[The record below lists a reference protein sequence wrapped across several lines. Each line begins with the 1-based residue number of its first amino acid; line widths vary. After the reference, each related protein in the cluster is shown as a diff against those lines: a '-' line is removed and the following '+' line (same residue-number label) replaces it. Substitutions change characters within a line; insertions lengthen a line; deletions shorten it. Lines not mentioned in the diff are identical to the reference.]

1 VHSAAALRLG
11 YVRAVGPVD
20 LRRRAPGAKAPV
32 LILGFNAGLED
43 LLHPRRQRQGQR
55 QRQRLALR
63 AFVVPTLRQ
72 AQGRLLRKRREG
84 WGTRFVSCGGEVKV
98 PVPRLFKERRD
109 KDGPP
114 GIDPPFAK
122 LIRGGWFAKVFFM
135 SDRVMS
141 ESAMSESTEQI
152 RELLDSVYRVDSGRI
167 LATLIRLLGDF
178 DLAEEAMHEAFA
190 AALSLW
196 PKSGVPGNPRPWLI
210 STARFKAIDTLRR
223 RARFDA
229 SQDEF
234 VRYFEAQS
242 ISAERSNKN
251 EEHGLEDDY
260 LEDDRLRLIFTCC
273 HPSLAP
279 DARVALTLREVCGL
293 TTEEIAKAFLITP
306 RTLAQRVV
314 RAKAKIRETPIRY
327 EVPTPGELPE
337 RLGAVLQVIYLVFN
351 EGYSA
356 AAGAEVTRAE
366 LTGEAIRLGRLLV
379 ELHLTELGPEPEVIG
394 LLSLMLLQ
402 ESRRAARNS
411 PTGELILLEN
421 QDRALWNREQIAEGV
436 ALLEKALQYRQ
447 KSRRFGSYTLQAA
460 IAAVHAEA
468 ESVARTDWRQI
479 VALYD
484 RLLQVQP
491 SPVVQLNRAVAI
503 AMRDGPEAGLTNID
517 AVLEHGELANY
528 YLAHSARADMCRRLG
543 RTAEARASYEKALA
557 LTQQEPE
564 RQFLQERIRQ
574 LK

>member
-1 VHSAAALRLG
+1 LSRFQSHGLGILPRSA
-11 YVRAVGPVD
+11 
-20 LRRRAPGAKAPV
+20 
-32 LILGFNAGLED
+32 
-43 LLHPRRQRQGQR
+43 
-55 QRQRLALR
+55 
-63 AFVVPTLRQ
+63 
-72 AQGRLLRKRREG
+72 
-84 WGTRFVSCGGEVKV
+84 
-98 PVPRLFKERRD
+98 
-109 KDGPP
+109 

-122 LIRGGWFAKVFFM
+122 LIRDGWFAKVVVM
-135 SDRVMS
+135 PERVIP
-141 ESAMSESTEQI
+141 EPSTEQI
-152 RELLDSVYRVDSGRI
+152 RELLDSLYRVDSGRI

-196 PKSGVPGNPRPWLI
+196 PRSGVPGNPRPWLI

-234 VRYFEAQS
+234 ARHLEAQS
-242 ISAERSNKN
+242 SSAERSN
-251 EEHGLEDDY
+251 EENSLEDDS

-273 HPSLAP
+273 HPSLP
-279 DARVALTLREVCGL
+279 PEARVALTLREVCGL
-293 TTEEIAKAFLITP
+293 ATEEIAKAFLITP
-306 RTLAQRVV
+306 RTLAQRIV
-314 RAKAKIRETPIRY
+314 RAKAKIRETPIPY
-327 EVPTPGELPE
+327 EVPTPQELPE
-337 RLGAVLQVIYLVFN
+337 RLGAVLHVIYLVFN

-366 LTGEAIRLGRLLV
+366 LTGEAIRLGRLLA
-379 ELHLTELGPEPEVIG
+379 ELRPEPEVIG

-402 ESRRAARNS
+402 ESRRAARTS
-411 PTGELILLEN
+411 LTGELILLEN
-421 QDRALWNREQIAEGV
+421 QDRSLWNRDQIAEGV
-436 ALLEKALQYRQ
+436 ALLEKAM
-447 KSRRFGSYTLQAA
+447 KSRRFGAYTLQAA

-468 ESVARTDWRQI
+468 GSVAATDWRQI
-479 VALYD
+479 VALYNQ
-484 RLLQVQP
+484 LLRIQP

-503 AMRDGPEAGLTNID
+503 AECEGPEAGLTHID

-528 YLAHSARADMCRRLG
+528 YLAHSARADMYRRLG
-543 RTAEARASYEKALA
+543 RTAEARTSYEKALA

>member
-1 VHSAAALRLG
+1 LLLVADLPE
-11 YVRAVGPVD
+11 VGQT
-20 LRRRAPGAKAPV
+20 A
-32 LILGFNAGLED
+32 
-43 LLHPRRQRQGQR
+43 H
-55 QRQRLALR
+55 
-63 AFVVPTLRQ
+63 
-72 AQGRLLRKRREG
+72 
-84 WGTRFVSCGGEVKV
+84 
-98 PVPRLFKERRD
+98 
-109 KDGPP
+109 
-114 GIDPPFAK
+114 
-122 LIRGGWFAKVFFM
+122 WFAKVV
-135 SDRVMS
+135 VMS
-141 ESAMSESTEQI
+141 ERSPEQIVDQI
-152 RELLDSVYRVDSGRI
+152 RELLDSLYRVDSRRI

-196 PKSGVPGNPRPWLI
+196 PGSGVPGNPRPWLI

-229 SQDEF
+229 SQGEL
-234 VRYFEAQS
+234 VRYLEAQS
-242 ISAERSNKN
+242 SSPAESN
-251 EEHGLEDDY
+251 EEGSLEDDG

-279 DARVALTLREVCGL
+279 EARVALTLREVCGL
-293 TTEEIAKAFLITP
+293 TTEEIAKAFLTTP
-306 RTLAQRVV
+306 RTLAQRIV
-314 RAKAKIRETPIRY
+314 RAKAKIRDTPIRY
-327 EVPTPGELPE
+327 EVPSPQELPD
-337 RLGAVLQVIYLVFN
+337 RLGAVLQVVYLVFN

-366 LTGEAIRLGRLLV
+366 LTGEAIRLGRLLTD
-379 ELHLTELGPEPEVIG
+379 LQPEPEVIG

-402 ESRRAARNS
+402 ESRRAARTS

-421 QDRALWNREQIAEGV
+421 QNRSLWNRRQIAEGV
-436 ALLEKALQYRQ
+436 ALLEKAL
-447 KSRRFGSYTLQAA
+447 KSRRFGPYTLQAG
-460 IAAVHAEA
+460 IAAVHAKA
-468 ESVARTDWRQI
+468 ESVAATDWGQI

-484 RLLQVQP
+484 QLVRIQP

-503 AMRDGPEAGLTNID
+503 AMRDGPEAGLTHID
-517 AVLEHGELANY
+517 AVLEDGELGNY

-543 RTAEARASYEKALA
+543 RTAEARSSYEKALA